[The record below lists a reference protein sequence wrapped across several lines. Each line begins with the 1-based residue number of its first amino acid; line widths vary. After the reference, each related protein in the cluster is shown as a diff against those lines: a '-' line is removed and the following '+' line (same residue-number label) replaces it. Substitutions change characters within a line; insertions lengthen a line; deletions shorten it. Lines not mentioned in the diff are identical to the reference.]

1 MKEILQTGQIRS
13 INSMDGQQLL
23 VAIAQYYVAAN
34 VCEVV
39 LLGINPDDATSRDFC
54 IYPSK
59 NSLPFGVT
67 IFCDFTGPIATT
79 EVEKGSVIGQLC
91 SECIG
96 RICDQSLNQIAPFSY
111 ALYLDHNCF
120 RRGSYNSLVNDEFMI
135 YKQSKYSEFW
145 KKTIS
150 YDNYEEMI
158 KSREKKYSGIRNPI
172 SIRQIVES
180 YSTEEARNIYI
191 NFPEMTLSKRLI
203 RA

>member
-1 MKEILQTGQIRS
+1 MKQILQTGQIRS
-13 INSMDGQQLL
+13 IKSIDGQQLL
-23 VAIAQYYVAAN
+23 VAIAEYYVTAN
-34 VCEVV
+34 LCEVV
-39 LLGINPDDATSRDFC
+39 LLGINPDDATERDFC

-59 NSLPFGVT
+59 NFLPFGVT
-67 IFCDFTGPIATT
+67 IFCDYTGPIATS
-79 EVEKGSVIGQLC
+79 EVEKSLVVGQLC

-120 RRGSYNSLVNDEFMI
+120 KRGSYNSLVNDEFMI

-145 KKTIS
+145 EKTIP

-158 KSREKKYSGIRNPI
+158 ESREKKYSGIRNPI
-172 SIRQIVES
+172 TIRQMMDR
-180 YSTEEARNIYI
+180 YSTEEARNIYM
-191 NFPEMTLSKRLI
+191 NFTEMTLSKRLI